1 MSAYSVTRAG
11 QELGSFELPQIQEG
25 LKTAYFQPTDW
36 CWKEGM
42 SDWQPLSAIA
52 ASATGPMAAAVLPA
66 PNAVAAPKAKAV
78 ASPQSVGRKTT
89 GGALNPYAAPTSN
102 AASSSGLLGTVPT
115 PVIAELSGTK
125 PWVRFLSVLMWI
137 VCILMLLFV
146 AGNLVMSSIAAKA
159 LADSGNGAVGAGLML
174 GMTIGYGIS
183 AMLIIY
189 PTLKLSKYASNIGRL
204 TETQSFA
211 DLISALREQR
221 RFWKFYGILML
232 IYISLIL
239 LFVLL
244 MVAGV
249 GIGSMAAQR
258 P

>member
-1 MSAYSVTRAG
+1 
-11 QELGSFELPQIQEG
+11 
-25 LKTAYFQPTDW
+25 
-36 CWKEGM
+36 
-42 SDWQPLSAIA
+42 
-52 ASATGPMAAAVLPA
+52 
-66 PNAVAAPKAKAV
+66 
-78 ASPQSVGRKTT
+78 
-89 GGALNPYAAPTSN
+89 
-102 AASSSGLLGTVPT
+102 
-115 PVIAELSGTK
+115 
-125 PWVRFLSVLMWI
+125 
-137 VCILMLLFV
+137 MLLFV
-146 AGNLVMSSIAAKA
+146 VGNLVMSSIAAKA

-204 TETQSFA
+204 AETQSFA

-244 MVAGV
+244 MVTGV